1 MTDYRVQIK
10 VRNARLLRAIE
21 KAGHQPGQIF
31 AREVGISYTGHLLPY
46 LNLKR
51 TPFDEIGDLRPCAEM
66 LCVFLNRLPDE
77 LWSEEQRYPL
87 LTNAAE
93 IELSAASVHE
103 LLASHSDCADP
114 LSLLEKKQA
123 AQAVDA
129 LAVQRVDADLALA
142 EQLVQHA
149 AFGQRDLVHRAVG
162 HVVRHAL
169 ALAVVEAAFDFVHFA
184 VQGAAVQHV
193 EFLHATADAEEG
205 NATLDAGAHQA
216 QHGGVAGFVS
226 QTEAGMV
233 VAVEAG
239 VHVGQRAAEHDAGDA
254 VEHGVHVQVVG
265 EGRDH
270 QREGAVAGDGL
281 DVFLAHQV
289 EPADVAVSQLPA
301 AQGETNHGFAH
312 FKGVLFC

>member
-51 TPFDEIGDLRPCAEM
+51 TPFDENGDLRPCAEM

-103 LLASHSDCADP
+103 LLASPSDCADP

-129 LAVQRVDADLALA
+129 LLDTLTPREAEVLRLRHGIDGEPMNLEEMAKAKGCSRERIRQIEAKALRK
-142 EQLVQHA
+142 L
-149 AFGQRDLVHRAVG
+149 RAPARQTVLMD
-162 HVVRHAL
+162 V
-169 ALAVVEAAFDFVHFA
+169 VVEA
-184 VQGAAVQHV
+184 
-193 EFLHATADAEEG
+193 
-205 NATLDAGAHQA
+205 
-216 QHGGVAGFVS
+216 S
-226 QTEAGMV
+226 
-233 VAVEAG
+233 
-239 VHVGQRAAEHDAGDA
+239 
-254 VEHGVHVQVVG
+254 
-265 EGRDH
+265 
-270 QREGAVAGDGL
+270 
-281 DVFLAHQV
+281 
-289 EPADVAVSQLPA
+289 
-301 AQGETNHGFAH
+301 
-312 FKGVLFC
+312 

>member
-51 TPFDEIGDLRPCAEM
+51 TPFDENGDLRPCAEM

-87 LTNAAE
+87 LTNVAE

-103 LLASHSDCADP
+103 LLASPSDCADP

-129 LAVQRVDADLALA
+129 LLDTLTPREAEVLRLRHGIDGEPMNLEEMAKAKGCSRERIRQIEAKALRK
-142 EQLVQHA
+142 L
-149 AFGQRDLVHRAVG
+149 RAPA
-162 HVVRHAL
+162 RQTAL
-169 ALAVVEAAFDFVHFA
+169 MDIVVEA
-184 VQGAAVQHV
+184 
-193 EFLHATADAEEG
+193 
-205 NATLDAGAHQA
+205 
-216 QHGGVAGFVS
+216 S
-226 QTEAGMV
+226 
-233 VAVEAG
+233 
-239 VHVGQRAAEHDAGDA
+239 
-254 VEHGVHVQVVG
+254 
-265 EGRDH
+265 
-270 QREGAVAGDGL
+270 
-281 DVFLAHQV
+281 
-289 EPADVAVSQLPA
+289 
-301 AQGETNHGFAH
+301 
-312 FKGVLFC
+312 

>member
-51 TPFDEIGDLRPCAEM
+51 TPFDENGDLRPCAEM

-87 LTNAAE
+87 LTNVAE

-103 LLASHSDCADP
+103 LLASPSDCADP

-129 LAVQRVDADLALA
+129 LLDTLTPREAEVLRLRHGIDGEPMNLEEMAKAKGCSRERIRQIEAKALRK
-142 EQLVQHA
+142 L
-149 AFGQRDLVHRAVG
+149 RAPARQTVLLD
-162 HVVRHAL
+162 V
-169 ALAVVEAAFDFVHFA
+169 VVEA
-184 VQGAAVQHV
+184 
-193 EFLHATADAEEG
+193 
-205 NATLDAGAHQA
+205 
-216 QHGGVAGFVS
+216 S
-226 QTEAGMV
+226 
-233 VAVEAG
+233 
-239 VHVGQRAAEHDAGDA
+239 
-254 VEHGVHVQVVG
+254 
-265 EGRDH
+265 
-270 QREGAVAGDGL
+270 
-281 DVFLAHQV
+281 
-289 EPADVAVSQLPA
+289 
-301 AQGETNHGFAH
+301 
-312 FKGVLFC
+312 

>member
-21 KAGHQPGQIF
+21 MAGHQPGQIF

-51 TPFDEIGDLRPCAEM
+51 TPFDENGDLRPCAEM

-103 LLASHSDCADP
+103 LLASPSDCADP

-129 LAVQRVDADLALA
+129 LLDTLTPREAEVLRLRHGIDGEPMNLEEMAKAKGCSRERIRQIEAKALRK
-142 EQLVQHA
+142 L
-149 AFGQRDLVHRAVG
+149 RAPARQTVLMD
-162 HVVRHAL
+162 V
-169 ALAVVEAAFDFVHFA
+169 VVEA
-184 VQGAAVQHV
+184 
-193 EFLHATADAEEG
+193 
-205 NATLDAGAHQA
+205 
-216 QHGGVAGFVS
+216 S
-226 QTEAGMV
+226 
-233 VAVEAG
+233 
-239 VHVGQRAAEHDAGDA
+239 
-254 VEHGVHVQVVG
+254 
-265 EGRDH
+265 
-270 QREGAVAGDGL
+270 
-281 DVFLAHQV
+281 
-289 EPADVAVSQLPA
+289 
-301 AQGETNHGFAH
+301 
-312 FKGVLFC
+312 

>member
-21 KAGHQPGQIF
+21 RAGHQPGQIF

-51 TPFDEIGDLRPCAEM
+51 TPFDENGDLRPCAEM

-103 LLASHSDCADP
+103 LLASPSDCADP

-129 LAVQRVDADLALA
+129 LLDTLTPREAEVLRLRHGIDGEPMNLEEMAKAKGCSRERIRQIEAKALRK
-142 EQLVQHA
+142 L
-149 AFGQRDLVHRAVG
+149 RAPARQTVLMD
-162 HVVRHAL
+162 V
-169 ALAVVEAAFDFVHFA
+169 VVEA
-184 VQGAAVQHV
+184 
-193 EFLHATADAEEG
+193 
-205 NATLDAGAHQA
+205 
-216 QHGGVAGFVS
+216 S
-226 QTEAGMV
+226 
-233 VAVEAG
+233 
-239 VHVGQRAAEHDAGDA
+239 
-254 VEHGVHVQVVG
+254 
-265 EGRDH
+265 
-270 QREGAVAGDGL
+270 
-281 DVFLAHQV
+281 
-289 EPADVAVSQLPA
+289 
-301 AQGETNHGFAH
+301 
-312 FKGVLFC
+312 

>member
-1 MTDYRVQIK
+1 MTVYRVQIK

-51 TPFDEIGDLRPCAEM
+51 TPFDENGDLRPCAEM

-103 LLASHSDCADP
+103 LLASPSDCADP

-129 LAVQRVDADLALA
+129 LLDTLTPREAEVLRLRHGIDGEPMNLEEMAKAKGCSRERIRQIEAKALRK
-142 EQLVQHA
+142 L
-149 AFGQRDLVHRAVG
+149 RAPARQTVLMD
-162 HVVRHAL
+162 V
-169 ALAVVEAAFDFVHFA
+169 VVEA
-184 VQGAAVQHV
+184 
-193 EFLHATADAEEG
+193 
-205 NATLDAGAHQA
+205 
-216 QHGGVAGFVS
+216 S
-226 QTEAGMV
+226 
-233 VAVEAG
+233 
-239 VHVGQRAAEHDAGDA
+239 
-254 VEHGVHVQVVG
+254 
-265 EGRDH
+265 
-270 QREGAVAGDGL
+270 
-281 DVFLAHQV
+281 
-289 EPADVAVSQLPA
+289 
-301 AQGETNHGFAH
+301 
-312 FKGVLFC
+312 

>member
-51 TPFDEIGDLRPCAEM
+51 TPFDENGDLRPCAEM

-103 LLASHSDCADP
+103 LLASPSDCADP

-129 LAVQRVDADLALA
+129 LLDTLTPREAEVLRLRYGIDGEPMNLEEMAKAKGCSRERIRQIEAKALRK
-142 EQLVQHA
+142 L
-149 AFGQRDLVHRAVG
+149 RAPARQTVLMD
-162 HVVRHAL
+162 V
-169 ALAVVEAAFDFVHFA
+169 VVEA
-184 VQGAAVQHV
+184 
-193 EFLHATADAEEG
+193 
-205 NATLDAGAHQA
+205 
-216 QHGGVAGFVS
+216 S
-226 QTEAGMV
+226 
-233 VAVEAG
+233 
-239 VHVGQRAAEHDAGDA
+239 
-254 VEHGVHVQVVG
+254 
-265 EGRDH
+265 
-270 QREGAVAGDGL
+270 
-281 DVFLAHQV
+281 
-289 EPADVAVSQLPA
+289 
-301 AQGETNHGFAH
+301 
-312 FKGVLFC
+312 

>member
-31 AREVGISYTGHLLPY
+31 ARELGISYTGHLLPY

-51 TPFDEIGDLRPCAEM
+51 TPFDENGDLRPCAEM

-129 LAVQRVDADLALA
+129 LLDTLTPREAEVLRLRHGIDGEPMNLEEMAKAKGCSRERIRQIEAKALRK
-142 EQLVQHA
+142 L
-149 AFGQRDLVHRAVG
+149 RAPARQTVLMD
-162 HVVRHAL
+162 V
-169 ALAVVEAAFDFVHFA
+169 VVEA
-184 VQGAAVQHV
+184 
-193 EFLHATADAEEG
+193 
-205 NATLDAGAHQA
+205 
-216 QHGGVAGFVS
+216 S
-226 QTEAGMV
+226 
-233 VAVEAG
+233 
-239 VHVGQRAAEHDAGDA
+239 
-254 VEHGVHVQVVG
+254 
-265 EGRDH
+265 
-270 QREGAVAGDGL
+270 
-281 DVFLAHQV
+281 
-289 EPADVAVSQLPA
+289 
-301 AQGETNHGFAH
+301 
-312 FKGVLFC
+312 

>member
-51 TPFDEIGDLRPCAEM
+51 TPFDENGDLRPCAEM

-103 LLASHSDCADP
+103 LLASPSDCADP

-129 LAVQRVDADLALA
+129 LLDTLTPREAEVLRLRHGIDGEPMNLEEMAKAKGCSRERIRQIEAKALRK
-142 EQLVQHA
+142 L
-149 AFGQRDLVHRAVG
+149 RAPA
-162 HVVRHAL
+162 RQTAL
-169 ALAVVEAAFDFVHFA
+169 MDTVVEA
-184 VQGAAVQHV
+184 
-193 EFLHATADAEEG
+193 
-205 NATLDAGAHQA
+205 
-216 QHGGVAGFVS
+216 
-226 QTEAGMV
+226 
-233 VAVEAG
+233 
-239 VHVGQRAAEHDAGDA
+239 
-254 VEHGVHVQVVG
+254 
-265 EGRDH
+265 
-270 QREGAVAGDGL
+270 
-281 DVFLAHQV
+281 
-289 EPADVAVSQLPA
+289 P
-301 AQGETNHGFAH
+301 
-312 FKGVLFC
+312 

>member
-21 KAGHQPGQIF
+21 RAGHQAGQIF

-51 TPFDEIGDLRPCAEM
+51 TPFDENGDLRPCAEM

-103 LLASHSDCADP
+103 LLASPSDCADP

-129 LAVQRVDADLALA
+129 LLDTLTPREAEVLRLRHGIDGEPMNLEEMAKAKGCSRERIRQIEAKALRK
-142 EQLVQHA
+142 L
-149 AFGQRDLVHRAVG
+149 RAPA
-162 HVVRHAL
+162 RQTAL
-169 ALAVVEAAFDFVHFA
+169 MDIVVEA
-184 VQGAAVQHV
+184 
-193 EFLHATADAEEG
+193 
-205 NATLDAGAHQA
+205 
-216 QHGGVAGFVS
+216 S
-226 QTEAGMV
+226 
-233 VAVEAG
+233 
-239 VHVGQRAAEHDAGDA
+239 
-254 VEHGVHVQVVG
+254 
-265 EGRDH
+265 
-270 QREGAVAGDGL
+270 
-281 DVFLAHQV
+281 
-289 EPADVAVSQLPA
+289 
-301 AQGETNHGFAH
+301 
-312 FKGVLFC
+312 

>member
-51 TPFDEIGDLRPCAEM
+51 TPFDENGDLRPCAEM

-103 LLASHSDCADP
+103 LLASPSDCADP

-129 LAVQRVDADLALA
+129 LLDTLTPREAEILRLRHGIDGEPMNLEEMAKAKGCSRERIRQIEAKALRK
-142 EQLVQHA
+142 L
-149 AFGQRDLVHRAVG
+149 RAPARQTVLMD
-162 HVVRHAL
+162 V
-169 ALAVVEAAFDFVHFA
+169 VVEA
-184 VQGAAVQHV
+184 
-193 EFLHATADAEEG
+193 
-205 NATLDAGAHQA
+205 
-216 QHGGVAGFVS
+216 S
-226 QTEAGMV
+226 
-233 VAVEAG
+233 
-239 VHVGQRAAEHDAGDA
+239 
-254 VEHGVHVQVVG
+254 
-265 EGRDH
+265 
-270 QREGAVAGDGL
+270 
-281 DVFLAHQV
+281 
-289 EPADVAVSQLPA
+289 
-301 AQGETNHGFAH
+301 
-312 FKGVLFC
+312 